1 LIGGRRA
8 KVDPEFCVRPPAN
21 NKFTPHGDVA
31 VGDDSTFFLSD
42 ASGETLRKIALSYNL
57 SQTTISRLT

>member
-1 LIGGRRA
+1 LISGRRA

-21 NKFTPHGDVA
+21 NKIAPHDDAA

-57 SQTTISRLT
+57 SRTMISRLT